1 MFSLGTQGGNA
12 QAGIK
17 TSPFGA
23 GQTSSSQGVKFPT
36 FPPASNAGAP
46 NFFSFGQAGKD
57 QNSPQVPKAPAGPIT
72 FGTKPDADKAEK
84 KEAPAPANMFA
95 NAS

>member
-1 MFSLGTQGGNA
+1 MFSFT
-12 QAGIK
+12 
-17 TSPFGA
+17 
-23 GQTSSSQGVKFPT
+23 
-36 FPPASNAGAP
+36 
-46 NFFSFGQAGKD
+46 QAGKD
-57 QNSPQVPKAPAGPIT
+57 QNSSQVPKAPAGPIT